1 MNQLKKL
8 VINETLE
15 KFEKVYIHALP
26 HPKLLVGERGL
37 INSEKNNGIVLAIGS
52 ASCKEF
58 TMDDNFMY
66 AMLRFNGVWENVV
79 IPYESVDAVLNDL
92 NKPLC
97 IFNFPFYEESN
108 IINTNTHLNKNIK
121 HENQQPA
128 VIVRADF
135 TKKQG

>member
-1 MNQLKKL
+1 
-8 VINETLE
+8 
-15 KFEKVYIHALP
+15 
-26 HPKLLVGERGL
+26 
-37 INSEKNNGIVLAIGS
+37 
-52 ASCKEF
+52 
-58 TMDDNFMY
+58 MY

-121 HENQQPA
+121 HENQKPA